1 MNKTSS
7 RMLQAIE
14 MIRAGEKVTMAAKFC
29 KLTHVAIY
37 VSPLYAEI
45 CAQRKAAGIPVR
57 HAKHRKR
64 PAP

>member
-1 MNKTSS
+1 MNKTSA

-14 MIRAGEKVTMAAKFC
+14 MIRAGEKVTMAARVC

-37 VSPLYAEI
+37 VSQLYEELCAE
-45 CAQRKAAGIPVR
+45 RRAAGIPVR

>member
-1 MNKTSS
+1 MNKTSE

-14 MIRAGEKVTMAAKFC
+14 MVRAGESVPAAAKFF

-37 VSPLYAEI
+37 VSPLYEELCAE
-45 CAQRKAAGIPVR
+45 RRAAGIPVR
-57 HAKHRKR
+57 HAKHRRR